1 MKLHFSKAQL
11 NDLDTIM
18 TIETAGFTPQEAA
31 TRTSMASRIT
41 NYPDTFIVA
50 RAGGTIVGYV
60 VGPATDQPT
69 ITDDLFSTSQPNRP
83 DDPYIAVLSLAV
95 SPRHR
100 HQNVGSQLLEQL
112 TQVARTQNRQ
122 AITLTCLQRLIPFYE
137 HQGFQNEGRAAST
150 HAGEVWYNMV
160 KKMLY

>member
-1 MKLHFSKAQL
+1 M
-11 NDLDTIM
+11 
-18 TIETAGFTPQEAA
+18 AA
-31 TRTSMASRIT
+31 RIA

-50 RAGGTIVGYV
+50 RAGGSIVGYV
-60 VGPATDQPT
+60 VGPATDQST

-95 SPRHR
+95 SPRYR

>member
-31 TRTSMASRIT
+31 TRTCMASRIT

-112 TQVARTQNRQ
+112 T
-122 AITLTCLQRLIPFYE
+122 
-137 HQGFQNEGRAAST
+137 
-150 HAGEVWYNMV
+150 
-160 KKMLY
+160 

>member
-31 TRTSMASRIT
+31 TRTCMASRIT

-60 VGPATDQPT
+60 VGPATDQST

-100 HQNVGSQLLEQL
+100 HQNVGSQ
-112 TQVARTQNRQ
+112 
-122 AITLTCLQRLIPFYE
+122 
-137 HQGFQNEGRAAST
+137 
-150 HAGEVWYNMV
+150 
-160 KKMLY
+160 

>member
-31 TRTSMASRIT
+31 TRTCMASRIT

-69 ITDDLFSTSQPNRP
+69 ITDDLFSTGQPNRP

-112 TQVARTQNRQ
+112 TQIARTQNRQ

-137 HQGFQNEGRAAST
+137 HQVFQNEGRAAST